1 MNQNLQD
8 SYVTEK
14 RLWEKI
20 FNHIFGIPIFLSMIS
35 FESGKIKFYFKNSRE
50 IHSQTKDFS
59 SNFKLISK
67 HSKRLLT
74 VILTR
79 KIIF

>member
-14 RLWEKI
+14 QISGKKYLTLLLEI
-20 FNHIFGIPIFLSMIS
+20 TIFLSMIS

-59 SNFKLISK
+59 SNFK
-67 HSKRLLT
+67 T
-74 VILTR
+74 DQ
-79 KIIF
+79 